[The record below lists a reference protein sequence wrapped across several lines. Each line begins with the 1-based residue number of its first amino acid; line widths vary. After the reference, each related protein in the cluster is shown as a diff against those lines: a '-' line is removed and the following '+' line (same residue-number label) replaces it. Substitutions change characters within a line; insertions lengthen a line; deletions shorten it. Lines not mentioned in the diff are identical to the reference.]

1 MGLARLDIHG
11 CTGTSQLALK
21 SRTLFSR
28 AGLSVC
34 VCGTCMLLACG
45 LFDGCNPSISTT
57 CVVCARPLLWELY
70 LVSQDFFYITSF

>member
-1 MGLARLDIHG
+1 MGAREQV
-11 CTGTSQLALK
+11 TSFEI
-21 SRTLFSR
+21 SHFVSR

-45 LFDGCNPSISTT
+45 LYDGCNPSISTT

-70 LVSQDFFYITSF
+70 LVSQDFFILQVFKYVLSKF